1 MAVPFALSDIQPGE
15 VTEEMKR
22 IILLEMTD
30 DERKQAV
37 YLFFANNPDN
47 GERGE
52 YLHEIYG
59 DDEVRKESKES
70 FLSYEGGR
78 DGFYLLWAQ
87 EDSMYEG
94 YWPWEDVCKSIENLI
109 RERNYLPL
117 ESLSDAAIE
126 EGIKRTVG

>member
-1 MAVPFALSDIQPGE
+1 MPQEKPKQEEQKQEEGTALAVPFALSDIQPGE

-78 DGFYLLWAQ
+78 DGFYRFGHRKIPC
-87 EDSMYEG
+87 MKG
-94 YWPWEDVCKSIENLI
+94 TGP
-109 RERNYLPL
+109 
-117 ESLSDAAIE
+117 
-126 EGIKRTVG
+126 GRTYAKVSKT